1 MRASKRTFPVQ
12 TRRLAI
18 LSFAAAGAFCSEI
31 STLDFQDVSLT
42 LASMKYVRVGRSA
55 ADERELLLG
64 GDGLR
69 AVNDYIGLRQD
80 MSWVKDSA
88 LFVSHNF
95 PFRRLSPAVISGQ
108 IGFAINET
116 GLKGMAISPGALHRS
131 APGDA
136 LKAGFGGTGR
146 RGARRVQIASLCEAR
161 GRLRVRDV
169 RLDRA
174 ASSNEPSRPLI

>member
-1 MRASKRTFPVQ
+1 
-12 TRRLAI
+12 

-136 LKAGFGGTGR
+136 LKAGFGGRVAAALG
-146 RGARRVQIASLCEAR
+146 GYKSPPFARPVAASASEMSDLIER
-161 GRLRVRDV
+161 HHPMS
-169 RLDRA
+169 RLD
-174 ASSNEPSRPLI
+174 L